1 LKANTESSATPPLSK
16 KALIIAFFTI
26 FLDLLGFGIIIP
38 IQPFYAK
45 SLGATA
51 TVVTLLGA
59 SYSIMQ
65 FLFSPFW
72 GQLSD
77 RFGRRPIILF
87 SVFIS
92 AIGHFI
98 FAFASG
104 LGLLF
109 LARSIA
115 GFGNAN
121 LGTAQAIIAD
131 VTTKENRAK
140 GMALI
145 GVAFGLGF
153 LFGPAIGGLL
163 GQISPQAPFIAAGIL
178 SVLNFIFAYFML
190 PETKS
195 EKSVP
200 SSRRIL
206 PFSTFKEAQQYVNVR
221 TLLILSIIYT
231 TGFSLMEQ
239 AISLYIEHIW
249 VTDTSLSSDQ
259 RIEEAGLM
267 TAYFLIVVGITAI
280 VVQGGL
286 VGRLK
291 NLLGEVRMIQIGI
304 SITMI
309 SMICIPLIGGLK
321 IFGYFLGVA
330 VLLAIGTGI
339 LNPAKSALLSLSVPS
354 NEQGS
359 ILGLNQ
365 SFSALGRAIGP
376 TFSGLFYEIFV
387 GLPFYVAFALFGLGT
402 LLTVSLKPPPDIEEA
417 SV

>member
-1 LKANTESSATPPLSK
+1 
-16 KALIIAFFTI
+16 
-26 FLDLLGFGIIIP
+26 
-38 IQPFYAK
+38 
-45 SLGATA
+45 
-51 TVVTLLGA
+51 
-59 SYSIMQ
+59 MQ

-77 RFGRRPIILF
+77 RHGRRPIILF
-87 SVFIS
+87 SVCIS

-98 FAFASG
+98 FAFANG

-163 GQISPQAPFIAAGIL
+163 GQISPQAPFIAAGLL
-178 SVLNFIFAYFML
+178 SVLNFIFAYLLL
-190 PETKS
+190 PETRS
-195 EKSVP
+195 QNSVP
-200 SSRRIL
+200 SSRKIL
-206 PFSTFKEAQQYVNVR
+206 PFKTFIEAQRFVNVR
-221 TLLILSIIYT
+221 SLLILSIIYT

-249 VTDTSLSSDQ
+249 VTDVTLSSDD
-259 RIEEAGLM
+259 RIEQAGLL

-280 VVQGGL
+280 IVQGGL
-286 VGRLK
+286 VGRFK
-291 NLLGEVRMIQIGI
+291 KALGEVRMIQIGI
-304 SITMI
+304 IITMI
-309 SMICIPLIGGLK
+309 SMISIPLIGDLK
-321 IFGYFLGVA
+321 VYSIFLGVGV
-330 VLLAIGTGI
+330 VLALGTGI

-354 NEQGS
+354 NDQGS

-376 TFSGLFYEIFV
+376 TFSGFFYEIFV
-387 GLPFYVAFALFGLGT
+387 GLPFYVAFALFGFGT
-402 LLTVSLKPPPDIEEA
+402 LLSMTLKPPPEVDQ
-417 SV
+417 V